1 MKIYTIIIILVL
13 ISSNLY
19 SMGVVTSAI
28 GSVATPVLSRARD
41 ILIDEVFESKMEQ
54 KEQQI
59 NKALDVLAVTA
70 SNNQMVGQSNIDK
83 PEYYTRI
90 ALAVVTVAAA
100 GGAAWSDKF
109 RYHAKDTLKNIKD
122 WTWDSDIGK
131 KIRDSVHLKR
141 DKTKDLGIDELKDF
155 KDNLDSVLTTF
166 YNDKETIEKLKK
178 AKRIK
183 VYFQDDDKDETYIDG
198 WIDKKAQE
206 AFKKKNQEDEFIKS
220 EYERLKK
227 LEIDNINPTIKTLFE
242 NQTLF
247 PSDSFKGLMLTQF
260 DNTLTTIEAPILLMA
275 NTFRLAACPFV
286 KLWKNI

>member
-206 AFKKKNQEDEFIKS
+206 AFKKKIKKMN
-220 EYERLKK
+220 L
-227 LEIDNINPTIKTLFE
+227 
-242 NQTLF
+242 
-247 PSDSFKGLMLTQF
+247 
-260 DNTLTTIEAPILLMA
+260 
-275 NTFRLAACPFV
+275 
-286 KLWKNI
+286 